1 MTRNRA
7 SAKKAGT
14 RFESGV
20 AAYLAAN
27 VDDRIERRAKT
38 GAKDRGDISGVR
50 TPHGHRLVL
59 ECKDVA
65 RPDVPRWVREA
76 ALEAGNDDAIAGVVV
91 AKRRGTADPGEQWV
105 HMTLADLV
113 ALLTGERPMSAEDR
127 ESIAQD
133 TDFERTYM
141 DAMDHGELRPGDA
154 LDRYEEGMPGE

>member
-1 MTRNRA
+1 MTRNRR
-7 SAKKAGT
+7 SAKAAGT
-14 RFESGV
+14 RFESSI
-20 AAYLAAN
+20 AAYLAEH

-65 RPDVPRWVREA
+65 RPDVPGWVREA

-113 ALLTGERPMSAEDR
+113 ALLVGERPMSAEDQAA
-127 ESIAQD
+127 IAED
-133 TDFERTYM
+133 VEFERIHM
-141 DAMDHGELRPGDA
+141 DAADLGEHP
-154 LDRYEEGMPGE
+154 